1 MRESRAR
8 GKDEA
13 GDWAGD
19 GNWRGWQWVIMATL
33 PCFQGEGAI
42 VLDRGRISKAMEG
55 PSGDL
60 GRCAK
65 WVVKDGRSLFA
76 GRETF
81 WLEILG
87 GP

>member
-1 MRESRAR
+1 LAIGQRTMASLWNCTWGDVRSGSSRM
-8 GKDEA
+8 A
-13 GDWAGD
+13 GHCLLA
-19 GNWRGWQWVIMATL
+19 
-33 PCFQGEGAI
+33 EGAI